1 MVDLEDKERMNC
13 PLTYLMENSQEHW
26 KAISSSNILPIKYSK
41 NLLYSILL
49 ILANI
54 NSLDLISPWW

>member
-13 PLTYLMENSQEHW
+13 PLTYLRENSQEHW